1 MRVAIICVPDDDAAE
16 LVGPLPGGL
25 HVLAWDGRGPAPP
38 DVEFWVPSYLMGD
51 PAERAAALAQ
61 LPGLRV
67 LQLVSAGADA
77 WIGRVPPGAVLC
89 DGRGIHGGS
98 TAEWVLTA
106 ILSVLREFPRFIRA
120 ADRRRWEPAITDELA
135 GKRVLVVGAGDLGDN
150 VARRLWAFDAE
161 PILVARTRRD
171 GVYGVADLPLLLPNV
186 DIVVLVVP
194 LTEQTRGLVDE
205 KFLTAMTDN
214 ALLVNASR
222 GPVVVT
228 DALLAQ
234 LRSGRLRGA
243 LDVLDPE
250 PPPPDHP
257 IWDAPNLLIT
267 PHVGGAARG
276 FPERAYRLVREQIL
290 RYAAG
295 EPLVNVVTSD
305 Y

>member
-1 MRVAIICVPDDDAAE
+1 M
-16 LVGPLPGGL
+16 
-25 HVLAWDGRGPAPP
+25 
-38 DVEFWVPSYLMGD
+38 
-51 PAERAAALAQ
+51 
-61 LPGLRV
+61 
-67 LQLVSAGADA
+67 
-77 WIGRVPPGAVLC
+77 
-89 DGRGIHGGS
+89 
-98 TAEWVLTA
+98 
-106 ILSVLREFPRFIRA
+106 
-120 ADRRRWEPAITDELA
+120 
-135 GKRVLVVGAGDLGDN
+135 
-150 VARRLWAFDAE
+150 
-161 PILVARTRRD
+161 
-171 GVYGVADLPLLLPNV
+171 ADLPLLVPNV

-234 LRSGRLRGA
+234 LRSGRLRAA

-267 PHVGGAARG
+267 PHVGGAVRG